1 MHEALKIAYYFVN
14 LGIVDD
20 TPLTNMKL
28 QKVLYLA
35 NGMHLALTGKA
46 LLKEDI
52 QAWKY
57 GPVIPSVY
65 NNFKNWGNKPII
77 SPQPSGGLT
86 LDANTQS
93 ILLDVWNITKS
104 VDGIK
109 LANWTHLPDSPWAEA
124 AKRALNT
131 PINPRLTEEYFRKS
145 FNLTRQE
152 AFVEEATN

>member
-1 MHEALKIAYYFVN
+1 MHDAIKVACYFVN

-20 TPLTNMKL
+20 VPLTNMKL

-35 NGMHLALTGKA
+35 NGMHLALTEKP
-46 LLKEDI
+46 LLSDDI
-52 QAWKY
+52 QAWRY

-65 NNFKNWGNKPII
+65 NTFKGWADKPITA
-77 SPQPSGGLT
+77 PQPSGDLN

-109 LANWTHLPDSPWAEA
+109 LANWTHLPGSPWDEA
-124 AKRALNT
+124 VKRALNT
-131 PINPRLTEEYFRKS
+131 TISPDLTKQYFKES
-145 FNLTRQE
+145 FNISTQE
-152 AFVEEATN
+152 A